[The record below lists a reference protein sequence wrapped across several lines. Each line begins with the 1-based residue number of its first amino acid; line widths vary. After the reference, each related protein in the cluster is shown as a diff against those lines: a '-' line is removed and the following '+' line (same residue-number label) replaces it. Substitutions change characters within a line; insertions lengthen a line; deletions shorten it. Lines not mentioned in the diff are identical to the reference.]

1 MPHFQKL
8 KILVA
13 PLDWGLG
20 HTTRCIPLIHELL
33 KQGAE
38 VLLAGNEVQKKILEA
53 TFPQCP
59 FLPLNGYN
67 VKYAGSGGGFMIK
80 MMRQL
85 PRILSVI
92 KAENAWLKQVIAHHN
107 IDGVISDN
115 RFGLYHAGTP
125 CIFMTHQLQVK
136 TGMGKAADILARNIN
151 YRQIKKFSAC
161 WVPDFEGAVNLGGEL
176 SHPAIMPVTRYR
188 YIGPLSRMDYADSQS
203 SPKHI
208 LFILSGPEPQRTIL
222 ENKVF
227 GQIEHSKAPVVI
239 VRGMPLDTKPPVFKN
254 AIIYNHL
261 PENELQQLMQE
272 AEYIVCRSGYSSVMD
287 INAMKAKAIL
297 IPTPGQT
304 EQEYL
309 ATHLMKNKFAVSGS
323 QQAFDVRSLFEN
335 AGRFSYEGFIKPDAR
350 LLSEAI
356 DIFLADCRTARSA
369 IR

>member
-20 HTTRCIPLIHELL
+20 HTTRCIPIINELL
-33 KQGAE
+33 KKGVE

-53 TFPQCP
+53 EFPQCT
-59 FLPLNGYN
+59 FLPLNSYN

-92 KAENAWLKQVIAHHN
+92 KAENAWLKQIIAQYN

-125 CIFMTHQLQVK
+125 CVFVTHQLQVK
-136 TGMGKAADILARNIN
+136 TGMGKAVDILARNIN

-161 WVPDFEGAVNLGGEL
+161 WIPDFEGTVNLGGEL
-176 SHPAIMPVTRYR
+176 SHPAVMPVTRYR
-188 YIGPLSRMDYADSQS
+188 YIGPLSRIDYADRQS

-208 LFILSGPEPQRTIL
+208 LFILSGPEPQRTIF
-222 ENKVF
+222 ENRVF
-227 GQIEHSKAPVVI
+227 EQLEHSKVPVVI
-239 VRGMPLDTKPPVFKN
+239 VRGLPLDIRPPVFEN
-254 AIIYNHL
+254 AIVYNHL
-261 PENELQQLMQE
+261 SKNELQQLMQE

-309 ATHLMKNKFAVSGS
+309 AVHLMKNKFAVSDS
-323 QQAFDVRSLFEN
+323 QRVFDMRGLLEK
-335 AGRFSYEGFIKPDAR
+335 AGRFSYEGFIKPDAD
-350 LLSEAI
+350 LLSKAI
-356 DIFLADCRTARSA
+356 SIFLEDCRTTRSA
-369 IR
+369 IL